1 MNKSNLIAF
10 AQGQNIEDN
19 RSIVVF
25 VNRDG
30 AGKLYSEKESFADSA
45 ATNGA
50 KNVLFF
56 KPGITA
62 TAEETKNLIE
72 EAKKR
77 LLHAEK
83 KGRPNVTYSAGDKP
97 ENKPFH
103 GNDRRPVW

>member
-1 MNKSNLIAF
+1 MAF
-10 AQGQNIEDN
+10 AQGKNIEDN

-50 KNVLFF
+50 KNILFF

-83 KGRPNVTYSAGDKP
+83 KGRPNVTYSAG
-97 ENKPFH
+97 N
-103 GNDRRPVW
+103 RPPKEKFSTDPDQPNRMRIW